1 MRVEFWSSMTLFC
14 ALWSCTALYCT
25 KEPSGTANQK
35 IEFSECITPVPT
47 FATVHPRCEGTVCK
61 YFESATWYNGPK
73 GQEVSYFF
81 IWLPSVS
88 DTKLGKVEMLS
99 EAISSVSG
107 RKIADVSGQI
117 VWPADGGLTKR
128 DSVAR
133 IQKAEV
139 YEVADMELCN
149 FAPSF

>member
-1 MRVEFWSSMTLFC
+1 MRVELWSSMALFY
-14 ALWSCTALYCT
+14 ALWSCAALYCT
-25 KEPSGTANQK
+25 KEPLGTANQQ
-35 IEFSECITPVPT
+35 IEFSECITPAPT
-47 FATVHPRCEGTVCK
+47 IATVHPRCEGTVCK
-61 YFESATWYNGPK
+61 YFDSATWNNGPK
-73 GQEVSYFF
+73 GEEMAYFF

-88 DTKLGKVEMLS
+88 DTMLRRVEMQS
-99 EAISSVSG
+99 EAIRSLSG
-107 RKIADVSGQI
+107 RKIADVSGEI

-133 IQKAEV
+133 IQKGEV